1 MRNSAFS
8 ARRPTSPRPI
18 IERQALSLTPADTT
32 PPNPVTQR
40 PLTNTDI
47 PGNPSDRLT
56 RLGDN
61 PNRPLPEP
69 LIAFS
74 DEPQT

>member
-1 MRNSAFS
+1 MRNSAFQ
-8 ARRPTSPRPI
+8 ARRRTSPRPI
-18 IERQALSLTPADTT
+18 IEPQALSLTPADTT
-32 PPNPVTQR
+32 PGNPVTQR

-47 PGNPSDRLT
+47 PSNPSDRLT

-61 PNRPLPEP
+61 PNRPLPEL